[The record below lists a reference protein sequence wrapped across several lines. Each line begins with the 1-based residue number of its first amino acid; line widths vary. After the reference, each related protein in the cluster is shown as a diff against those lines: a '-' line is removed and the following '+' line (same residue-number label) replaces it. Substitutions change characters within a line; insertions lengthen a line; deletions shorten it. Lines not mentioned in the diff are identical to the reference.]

1 MQRPSEKRATKAPT
15 VRCELV
21 TDFKRLDQL
30 SLDWQRLTSS
40 DQHAEIFQSWQ
51 WSRASCK
58 AYGSISS
65 LCSPVVYEG
74 GQVIGILPLARRGA
88 VIEFLGLPDADYNDI
103 ICEEHSTSKVLAA
116 ALESILKLS
125 PMWESCVFDN
135 LSARSRI
142 VRYWRTLSPHLR
154 HHLQLTFQ
162 HPSPSIIFNDNKDE
176 IISRLVKMRDL
187 KRHYNK
193 LCKRGHLTFR
203 YLESRDE
210 AREHLGH
217 FFDQHIARF
226 ALNGL
231 RSQFLE
237 PDRCTFY
244 EALIEELDPRTE
256 LRFAVLELD
265 GHPVA
270 YHLGFLQNGKFIH
283 YKPTFDVNY
292 WYCSP
297 GDVLLLYLF
306 KDAQETDIRE
316 FDFSVGDEA
325 YKLRFTN
332 HLQRNYTLH
341 LDGHLVASCFK
352 RLARRARQEIRQRP
366 KLKDF
371 LKAAAFRLKKA
382 ALQTARFVK
391 SDDSLRCCCNA
402 LLMAF
407 RNIIWT
413 RDEVLLSCYSPE
425 TYIGPSCLGISPG
438 SLSQLG
444 HLSLQYPAF
453 LSPAKLREYRARLQQ
468 GDQVFI
474 TDNRHDGVCILWTGW
489 RNEVLIPQLG
499 AGRALPLRARAL
511 LIEEGWSSPHF
522 RSRDVRPEVLRA
534 LASQSKGQDTWIY
547 CQHHEVALRRSIED
561 AGFQPRHRIVRTA
574 FLHWFRRTW
583 VSSLMESAS
592 AEQEAVHAD
601 SRMFSEAER

>member
-1 MQRPSEKRATKAPT
+1 MQRPSDKRATKAPT

-193 LCKRGHLTFR
+193 LCKRGHLAFR

-210 AREHLGH
+210 AREHLGAAPFVQIVELVDLRADAERVEDSVLPRVRH
-217 FFDQHIARF
+217 TG
-226 ALNGL
+226 GL
-231 RSQFLE
+231 TGLSDE
-237 PDRCTFY
+237 PGVPTKQKVHPLQTHVRCQ
-244 EALIEELDPRTE
+244 LL
-256 LRFAVLELD
+256 VL
-265 GHPVA
+265 
-270 YHLGFLQNGKFIH
+270 
-283 YKPTFDVNY
+283 
-292 WYCSP
+292 
-297 GDVLLLYLF
+297 
-306 KDAQETDIRE
+306 
-316 FDFSVGDEA
+316 
-325 YKLRFTN
+325 FTGRCAAP
-332 HLQRNYTLH
+332 LPFQ
-341 LDGHLVASCFK
+341 
-352 RLARRARQEIRQRP
+352 RRARDGYQGIRFFRRGRSVQ
-366 KLKDF
+366 
-371 LKAAAFRLKKA
+371 AAIHEPPPAELHTSSGWTSCGVMFQAACPSCPARDPAETEVEGLSQGCGFSSEESRFADGSICEERRLI
-382 ALQTARFVK
+382 
-391 SDDSLRCCCNA
+391 A
-402 LLMAF
+402 LLLQCPAHG
-407 RNIIWT
+407 T
-413 RDEVLLSCYSPE
+413 PQY
-425 TYIGPSCLGISPG
+425 
-438 SLSQLG
+438 
-444 HLSLQYPAF
+444 HLD
-453 LSPAKLREYRARLQQ
+453 AR
-468 GDQVFI
+468 
-474 TDNRHDGVCILWTGW
+474 
-489 RNEVLIPQLG
+489 
-499 AGRALPLRARAL
+499 
-511 LIEEGWSSPHF
+511 
-522 RSRDVRPEVLRA
+522 
-534 LASQSKGQDTWIY
+534 
-547 CQHHEVALRRSIED
+547 
-561 AGFQPRHRIVRTA
+561 
-574 FLHWFRRTW
+574 
-583 VSSLMESAS
+583 
-592 AEQEAVHAD
+592 
-601 SRMFSEAER
+601 